1 MKIQRLKLIF
11 SLSLVLA
18 LGACATSQH
27 GNTKID
33 DFGKYMQ
40 IQINDSDKRDVYLN
54 FGQPHYV
61 AYDSDGKSIW
71 SYKRLNLTPS
81 GWSYVPVWG
90 LLFGG
95 MNKEEKVAYFEFSQE
110 GLLKNISSKDS
121 SGYVNSWVGIA
132 GGGVNDDKPENA
144 TSIKEE
150 MEENSLPYDK
160 TKDPSTYD

>member
-1 MKIQRLKLIF
+1 MKTQRLKLIF

-40 IQINDSDKRDVYLN
+40 IQINDSDKRDVYLT

-61 AYDSDGKSIW
+61 AYGSDGKSIW

-81 GWSYVPVWG
+81 GWSYVPVIV
-90 LLFGG
+90 FPYSFF
-95 MNKEEKVAYFEFSQE
+95 NK
-110 GLLKNISSKDS
+110 SSH
-121 SGYVNSWVGIA
+121 I
-132 GGGVNDDKPENA
+132 
-144 TSIKEE
+144 
-150 MEENSLPYDK
+150 L
-160 TKDPSTYD
+160 